1 MTVYRTGWI
10 MLGLFTMTTLGCG
23 RWIDVTPST
32 PSDAGSV
39 ARTVSKDERVPLVV
53 ESLQVIQNGA
63 HQHPSSDLERRLLT
77 TVQETRLF
85 STVIPLGG
93 DSSSLSEKTVTARMT
108 LEETIDPRS
117 GASAWKGFLV
127 GASMF
132 LLAPLIE
139 LDYGYTAQATLEL
152 ERWDGDVRRYDAR
165 SSGTARYHLF
175 GATPILFDELKGQV
189 TETCLQDLMR
199 QLVRDSERYLAG
211 HPASPPAIRTV
222 TVGARK
228 SASRPGENPAV
239 PIAINPVP

>member
-1 MTVYRTGWI
+1 MAAYKTGWV
-10 MLGLFTMTTLGCG
+10 MLGLFTMATLGCG
-23 RWIDVTPST
+23 RWIDVMPPP
-32 PSDAGSV
+32 PSDTSSV
-39 ARTVSKDERVPLVV
+39 TRTVSKDERVPLVV
-53 ESLQVIQNGA
+53 EGFHVVQNGA
-63 HQHPSSDLERRLLT
+63 PQHPSSDLERRLLT
-77 TVQETRLF
+77 SVQETRLF

-139 LDYGYTAQATLEL
+139 LDYGYAAQATLEL
-152 ERWDGDVRRYDAR
+152 ERWDGDVRRYEAA

-211 HPASPPAIRTV
+211 YSSSPPAIRTV

-228 SASRPGENPAV
+228 STPRPGENPAV
-239 PIAINPVP
+239 PIAINPAP

>member
-1 MTVYRTGWI
+1 MTAYRTGWI

-23 RWIDVTPST
+23 RWIDVTPSP
-32 PSDAGSV
+32 PSDA
-39 ARTVSKDERVPLVV
+39 APLTRTVSKDERVPLVV
-53 ESLQVIQNGA
+53 EGLQVIQNGA
-63 HQHPSSDLERRLLT
+63 PQHPSSDLERRLLAN
-77 TVQETRLF
+77 VQETRLF

-93 DSSSLSEKTVTARMT
+93 DSSSLSEATVTARMT

-139 LDYGYTAQATLEL
+139 LDYGYAAQATLEL
-152 ERWDGDVRRYDAR
+152 ERWDGDVRRYEAA

-211 HPASPPAIRTV
+211 RPASPPAIRTV

-228 SASRPGENPAV
+228 STPKPGENPAV
-239 PIAINPVP
+239 PIAITPAP

>member
-1 MTVYRTGWI
+1 MTAYRTGWI
-10 MLGLFTMTTLGCG
+10 MLGLFAMTTLGCG
-23 RWIDVTPST
+23 RWIDVMPST
-32 PSDAGSV
+32 PSDATFV

-53 ESLQVIQNGA
+53 EGFHVIQNGA

-77 TVQETRLF
+77 SVQETRLF

-93 DSSSLSEKTVTARMT
+93 DSSSLSETTVTARMT
-108 LEETIDPRS
+108 LEETIEPRS

-139 LDYGYTAQATLEL
+139 LDYGYAAQATLEL
-152 ERWDGDVRRYDAR
+152 ERWDGDVRRYEAS

-211 HPASPPAIRTV
+211 HPSSPPAIRTV

-228 SASRPGENPAV
+228 STSRQDTNPAV
-239 PIAINPVP
+239 PIAINPAP

>member
-1 MTVYRTGWI
+1 MVTHKAGWI
-10 MLGLFTMTTLGCG
+10 MLGLFAMTTLGCG
-23 RWIDVTPST
+23 HWIDVTPSP
-32 PSDAGSV
+32 PSEGTSV
-39 ARTVSKDERVPLVV
+39 ARTVSKDERVPFVM
-53 ESLQVIQNGA
+53 EGFRVIQNGA
-63 HQHPSSDLERRLLT
+63 PQHPSSDFERRLLAS
-77 TVQETRLF
+77 VQETRLF
-85 STVIPLGG
+85 STVVPLGG

-139 LDYGYTAQATLEL
+139 LDYGYAVQATLEL

-189 TETCLQDLMR
+189 TETCLQDLMH
-199 QLVRDSERYLAG
+199 QLVRDSEQYLAG
-211 HPASPPAIRTV
+211 HPSSPPAIRTV
-222 TVGARK
+222 TVGVRK
-228 SASRPGENPAV
+228 SASRPGANPAV
-239 PIAINPVP
+239 PIAISPTP